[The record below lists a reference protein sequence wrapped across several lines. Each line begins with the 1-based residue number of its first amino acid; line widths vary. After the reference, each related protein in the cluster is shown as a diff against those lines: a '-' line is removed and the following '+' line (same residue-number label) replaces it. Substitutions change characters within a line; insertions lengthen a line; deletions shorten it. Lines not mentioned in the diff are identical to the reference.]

1 MNKIIPKKLKIGDE
15 IRVIAP
21 SSSMAIVSE
30 NVISLAKTRLEN
42 LGFKVSFGKN
52 ARKISDKGFYSI
64 ASIKDRI
71 EDLHDAFKD
80 KNVKAIL
87 TVLGGFNV
95 NQILEYIDYDLIK
108 SNPKIICGYSDITA
122 LLNAIYAKTGLVAY
136 YGPHFSTFGM
146 KYGNE
151 YTEKYFK
158 KMFIEDGVISLNAS
172 EKWSNDKWYK
182 NQEERKFILNDG
194 MESVFTGTSNAEIIG
209 GNLCTL
215 NLLQGTEFM
224 PKVEE
229 CILFIEDDGM
239 AGEEFLVEFDRNLVS
254 LVQAIGKNKIKGIIV
269 GRAEINCN
277 MNYEKWKELIKTK
290 NILKNIPVIVGADFG
305 HTTPMFTFPIG
316 GIANI
321 SNIEKINIQISDK

>member
-1 MNKIIPKKLKIGDE
+1 MNKIIPNKLKIGDE

-194 MESVFTGTSNAEIIG
+194 WNPF
-209 GNLCTL
+209 
-215 NLLQGTEFM
+215 LLE
-224 PKVEE
+224 
-229 CILFIEDDGM
+229 
-239 AGEEFLVEFDRNLVS
+239 
-254 LVQAIGKNKIKGIIV
+254 QAMQK
-269 GRAEINCN
+269 
-277 MNYEKWKELIKTK
+277 
-290 NILKNIPVIVGADFG
+290 
-305 HTTPMFTFPIG
+305 
-316 GIANI
+316 
-321 SNIEKINIQISDK
+321 